1 MKEVNEKQK
10 EAQIGNEIFC
20 DIIERRNKNN
30 EYYYY
35 ECLAT
40 TYEYSPYDIQIHKHC
55 NDDWGEIEVSYHEIK
70 VRGDKYSYKD
80 YQDSFVDLYKIHQLQ
95 KIAFYTGKRVF
106 LNMIYPK
113 DKVMLTWEIEA
124 DKEYNTQYVTD
135 VTWKSQ
141 SIQYNKDVKIKEKN
155 FAILPNDEATKI
167 RY

>member
-1 MKEVNEKQK
+1 
-10 EAQIGNEIFC
+10 
-20 DIIERRNKNN
+20 
-30 EYYYY
+30 
-35 ECLAT
+35 
-40 TYEYSPYDIQIHKHC
+40 
-55 NDDWGEIEVSYHEIK
+55 
-70 VRGDKYSYKD
+70 
-80 YQDSFVDLYKIHQLQ
+80 
-95 KIAFYTGKRVF
+95 
-106 LNMIYPK
+106 MIYPK